1 MTSIDNPA
9 LAGNPSRRPV
19 QIYAVVVG
27 LLGLDLL
34 LLPAWIAPL
43 AFADPALAGMVQIDW
58 LLRGLGGSC
67 LALAAILMIL
77 ARTAAAGIAPLLAFA
92 AGFSTL
98 ALLAI
103 GWGHLSLA
111 GEVGLLLVAASDI
124 GFGLWMRRALAA

>member
-1 MTSIDNPA
+1 MTTIDNRA
-9 LAGNPSRRPV
+9 LVGGRSRRPV
-19 QIYAVVVG
+19 QIYAGVVG

-43 AFADPALAGMVQIDW
+43 AFADPALAGLVQIDW

-67 LALAAILMIL
+67 LVLAAILMIL
-77 ARTAAAGIAPLLAFA
+77 ARTPAAGIAPLLAFA
-92 AGFSTL
+92 AGVSTL

-111 GEVGLLLVAASDI
+111 GEGALLLIAASDI
-124 GFGLWMRRALAA
+124 GFGLWMRRALGT